1 MRSLTLKATAVLSA
15 LALVIL
21 VASGFRGGADRSTL
35 PKGTISVGF
44 GNNLTG
50 FLAVHDHL
58 ISQGAQLAIRQIN
71 LGGGIGGRVK
81 IVLHLKDVKSDP
93 ATSVEVANEIIG
105 EHDTAMILPCNTDF
119 QVAMAAVAKAHNEFT
134 LSPCNADPTAWHKFP
149 IYWPVGVAGNAQ
161 MAQLASYAHSAGLT
175 KIYVLDSNFL
185 YIDLMAKYFQ
195 KAAPLYG
202 IKIVGSSSIPFGAT
216 GFPNDY
222 SAFVDKIKAVN
233 PAPQAVMTGLFTPYV
248 DTLTKQLRAAGV
260 KVPVLGSDGMDTG
273 LDLSAGG
280 TAVNG
285 NVFTTFGFP
294 SRGSATAKFYAD
306 FKKQYGKRPDGS
318 YAALGY
324 ETIKVLEAAVVRAN
338 STDPKKI
345 EAALAGG
352 MTVKGALGAI
362 TYRGHGEHN
371 PKNNVAVVKIQ
382 NRKFTLVK
390 LGVPTKVPGI

>member
-1 MRSLTLKATAVLSA
+1 MRSRTIKALAAAAA
-15 LALVIL
+15 LALVVLI
-21 VASGFRGGADRSTL
+21 ASGFRGGGDRTQLS
-35 PKGTISVGF
+35 GTIAVGF

-58 ISQGAQLAIRQIN
+58 ISQGAQLAVRQIN
-71 LGGGIGGRVK
+71 VHGGIGGRVK
-81 IVLHLKDVKSDP
+81 IKLHLKDVKSDP
-93 ATSVEVANEIIG
+93 STSVEVANEIIG
-105 EHDTAMILPCNTDF
+105 EHDSAMILPCNTDF

-161 MAQLASYAHSAGLT
+161 MAQLASYAQSAGLK

-185 YIDLMAKYFQ
+185 YIHLMAKYFK
-195 KAAPLYG
+195 KAAPMFG

-216 GFPNDY
+216 GFPSDF

-233 PAPQAVMTGLFTPYV
+233 PQAVMTGLFTPYV
-248 DTLTKQLRAAGV
+248 DTLTKQLRSAGS

-273 LDLSAGG
+273 LDLTAGG

-294 SRGSATAKFYAD
+294 SPGSATAKFYAD
-306 FKKQYGKRPDGS
+306 FAKFFHKRPDGS

-324 ETIKVLEAAVVRAN
+324 ETIKVLEKAIVKAN
-338 STDPKKI
+338 STDPAKI
-345 EAALAGG
+345 QATLSNGL
-352 MTVKGALGAI
+352 TVQGALGPI
-362 TYRGHGEHN
+362 KYPGGGEHN
-371 PKNNVAVVKIQ
+371 PTTNVAVVKIQ
-382 NRKFTLVK
+382 SHKFNLVK
-390 LGVPTKVPGI
+390 IGVPTKVPPI

>member
-1 MRSLTLKATAVLSA
+1 MRSQTVKALAAIAALAVL
-15 LALVIL
+15 VL
-21 VASGFRGGADRSTL
+21 VASGFRGGADRTAL
-35 PKGTISVGF
+35 PKGTIAVGF

-161 MAQLASYAHSAGLT
+161 MAQLASYAQSAGLT
-175 KIYVLDSNFL
+175 KVYVLGSNFL
-185 YIDLMAKYFQ
+185 YIDLMAKYFK

-202 IKIVGSSSIPFGAT
+202 IKIVGSSKIPFGAT

-222 SAFVDKIKAVN
+222 SAFVDKIKA
-233 PAPQAVMTGLFTPYV
+233 AKPQAVMTGLFTPYV
-248 DTLTKQLRAAGV
+248 DTLTKQLRSAGS

-273 LDLSAGG
+273 LDLTAGS

-294 SRGSATAKFYAD
+294 TPGSATDKFYAD
-306 FKKQYGKRPDGS
+306 FAKLYHKRPDGS

-324 ETIKVLEAAVVRAN
+324 ETIKVLEKAVLIAN
-338 STDPKKI
+338 STNPKKI
-345 EAALAGG
+345 EAALGTG
-352 MTVKGALGAI
+352 LTVYGALGAI
-362 TYRGHGEHN
+362 TYPGHGEHN
-371 PKNNVAVVKIQ
+371 PTNNVAVVKIQ

-390 LGVPTKVPGI
+390 LGLPSKVPGI

>member
-1 MRSLTLKATAVLSA
+1 MRSRTFKALAAAAA

-21 VASGFRGGADRSTL
+21 VASGFRGGGDRTRLS
-35 PKGTISVGF
+35 GTIKVGF
-44 GNNLTG
+44 GNNLTN

-58 ISQGAQLAIRQIN
+58 ISQGAQLAVRQIN
-71 LGGGIGGRVK
+71 LAGGIGGRVK

-105 EHDTAMILPCNTDF
+105 EHDAVMILPCNTDF

-161 MAQLASYAHSAGLT
+161 MGQLASYAQSAGLK

-185 YIDLMAKYFQ
+185 YIHLMAKYFK
-195 KAAPLYG
+195 KAAPMFG
-202 IKIVGSSSIPFGAT
+202 IKIVGSSTIPFGAT
-216 GFPNDY
+216 GFPSDF
-222 SAFVDKIKAVN
+222 SAFVDKIKAAN
-233 PAPQAVMTGLFTPYV
+233 PQAVMTGLFTPYV
-248 DTLTKQLRAAGV
+248 DTLTKQLRSAGS

-273 LDLSAGG
+273 LDLTAGG

-294 SRGSATAKFYAD
+294 SPASTTAKFYSD
-306 FKKQYGKRPDGS
+306 FAAFYHKRPDGS

-324 ETIKVLEAAVVRAN
+324 ETIKVLEAAVLRAN

-345 EAALAGG
+345 QAALGAG
-352 MTVKGALGAI
+352 MTVNGALGAI
-362 TYRGHGEHN
+362 TYPGHGEHN
-371 PKNNVAVVKIQ
+371 PTNNVAVVKIQ
-382 NRKFTLVK
+382 HRRFVLVK
-390 LGVPTKVPGI
+390 LGVPTRVPGI